1 MTRLVEF
8 LTLVPPC
15 FFFFLFLFFS
25 PPLPFLRRKKGE
37 RERGGRLCVTEI
49 GGRLDLGLWYAFRR
63 DFFEMEQVL
72 LVSSEIGNGRILLSE
87 RLRVFL
93 RGTMIHGKF
102 DWPIYRSIFHLLDS
116 LFSNCL
122 NMFYFKERIE
132 GIEAIL
138 LWKFRDDL
146 YIREEYICE
155 IFEEK
160 RLQWK
165 KNSIDRNLWLK
176 IWNDKMGVKE
186 HELKRNWR
194 NHKR

>member
-102 DWPIYRSIFHLLDS
+102 DWPVYRSIFHLLDS

-138 LWKFRDDL
+138 WKFRDDL
-146 YIREEYICE
+146 HSRGI
-155 IFEEK
+155 
-160 RLQWK
+160 
-165 KNSIDRNLWLK
+165 
-176 IWNDKMGVKE
+176 
-186 HELKRNWR
+186 
-194 NHKR
+194 